1 MPVAVFCL
9 FLVFQE
15 ISTKRSPNATKLFG
29 DFFLDKKDP
38 GDLERRP
45 EASRRLHK
53 AKGRAPG
60 GRAVLPCGAH
70 MTPFDLIPLL

>member
-29 DFFLDKKDP
+29 DFFLDKRDP

-45 EASRRLHK
+45 EGSQSLHK
-53 AKGRAPG
+53 ATGRDPRG
-60 GRAVLPCGAH
+60 GAVLPCGAH
-70 MTPFDLIPLL
+70 MTLFDLVPLL